1 MVDLDNIR
9 NFTTDKPPGWTLFG
23 TPREF
28 EELPPTHRAQI
39 RFLNKEAIDY
49 IYQFSGRSFNL
60 VSGDLWDPFAKGNFR
75 AVEKFY
81 DFTNFKESWQH
92 LKKWL
97 YQRGIPFSTWVF
109 VLPNGICGPMLTT
122 WKMVVRYS
130 RDLFLID
137 DVMVFDRTLN
147 WCLFFF
153 HENELF
159 FGKDPAGYDPAEDLK
174 RMEALNERKRK
185 YPQFKHPYL

>member
-9 NFTTDKPPGWTLFG
+9 NFTVPRPDTSTWFLTA
-23 TPREF
+23 REF
-28 EELPPTHRAQI
+28 DALPETHKDQI
-39 RFLNKEAIDY
+39 LFLDKVASDY
-49 IYQFSGRSFNL
+49 IYSFTGPSFNL
-60 VSGDLWDPFAKGNFR
+60 VSGDLWDPFAKGNFKH
-75 AVEKFY
+75 VEEFT
-81 DFTNFKESWQH
+81 DFTNHPESWQH

-109 VLPNGICGPMLTT
+109 VLPNGIGGPILTT

-130 RDLFLID
+130 RDLFIMD
-137 DVMVFDRTLN
+137 DLMVFDRSLN

-153 HENELF
+153 HEDRLF
-159 FGKDPAGYDPAEDLK
+159 FGKDPAGYDTTEDDR
-174 RMEALNERKRK
+174 RMEALNERKKK